1 MVQLVC
7 AGVGL
12 WLIITGAV
20 PVILFGRAK
29 QPIPKRGARTIGL
42 ILFSIVPLS
51 FLVRLL
57 FQFLPIAY
65 SSMYE
70 TFSQLFLTVSVA
82 IFAVVVFRRIS
93 AEHHDSQ

>member
-1 MVQLVC
+1 MVQLVY

-12 WLIITGAV
+12 WLVVTGVIPA
-20 PVILFGRAK
+20 ILFGRSK
-29 QPIPKRGARTIGL
+29 QTIPKRGARTIGL

-57 FQFLPIAY
+57 FQVLPIAY

-70 TFSQLFLTVSVA
+70 TFGQYFLIVSVS
-82 IFAVVVFRRIS
+82 IYAVVIFRRFS
-93 AEHHDSQ
+93 VKPHDNH

>member
-12 WLIITGAV
+12 WLVVTGAV
-20 PVILFGRAK
+20 PAILFGRSK

-42 ILFSIVPLS
+42 ILFCIVPLS

-57 FQFLPIAY
+57 FQFLPVAY
-65 SSMYE
+65 PSMYE
-70 TFSQLFLTVSVA
+70 TFAQLFLLVPVS
-82 IFAVVVFRRIS
+82 ILAVVIFRRFS
-93 AEHHDSQ
+93 VKPHDSH